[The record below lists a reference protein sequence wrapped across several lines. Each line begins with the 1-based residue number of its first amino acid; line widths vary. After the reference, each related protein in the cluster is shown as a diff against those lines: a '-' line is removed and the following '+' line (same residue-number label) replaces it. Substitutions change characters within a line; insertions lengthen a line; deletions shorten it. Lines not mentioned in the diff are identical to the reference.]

1 MAVQGIKGGGIGQVA
16 IPTAEEALRQQYL
29 TPISEIARRRAQNVA
44 AGALP
49 TTADV
54 VGEVP
59 EQFFQ
64 PDTQLGA
71 IGNDFLIGLSNIGQ
85 FGTDLMRAPF
95 EIGRIAYEGAGEL
108 GSGLGEVLKQPTER
122 KMKEIIEQQGPGVEA
137 DLSPFREAVR
147 RQGQQAPEL
156 ISMEDPYQVGEK
168 QFDGIEFDAQNA
180 INNLEQGLSGDVRD
194 GDDLGTAVTA
204 TEDDTTETLPSPMET
219 LLENSMKEFNE
230 GLGKETKGMSIEDYK
245 KQFSD
250 ATGVDVSGKVDKS
263 HALMALGLSLMQN
276 KAGKGFDVSKA
287 LSALGEAGEAAMPA
301 FQKAKE
307 QAMAAQIAGGKFAIN
322 KVASDKA
329 AQVAAQKAKL
339 DNINALKKS
348 LAEGQEKQILK
359 MVEGAE
365 TRKTERL
372 KSELKIFE
380 EAQKPAD
387 EREYDKNFDL
397 TFAAGQGP
405 ATGWQIKMAY
415 DKTKPDQAVLV
426 NADPMVRK
434 YIDGRGGIDDALDLI
449 SEMEQAATEIAEG
462 GGTAK
467 FAFDRVNSIAK
478 ALFPDLN
485 TGQPTS
491 EAEYTQKVNI
501 IMGRFKRFLTQE
513 TGNGISNKDVEVWER
528 DIMAKPGFFS
538 NLDKTTSAL
547 DLLRD
552 TFLQKREEFD
562 AGLDHLYNADNH
574 RDQNAFT
581 KLVDKYGTIDQIKGL
596 EGRLIF
602 KDGRLVRG

>member
-204 TEDDTTETLPSPMET
+204 TEDDTADKPYDPYGGMIEDQMRAIEALKGNDPDAKKTEDY
-219 LLENSMKEFNE
+219 MKEFAE
-230 GLGKETKGMSIEDYK
+230 
-245 KQFSD
+245 
-250 ATGVDVSGKVDKS
+250 ATGVSIDGKADKS
-263 HALMALGLSLMQN
+263 QALMAFGLALMQN

-287 LSALGEAGEAAMPA
+287 LSALGEAGTAAAPA
-301 FQKAKE
+301 FQKAKDTARAE
-307 QAMAAQIAGGKFAIN
+307 RIAAGKYGLQQVAKDATARASSLSAAQGRL
-322 KVASDKA
+322 SDLMKTNID
-329 AQVAAQKAKL
+329 AQTKR
-339 DNINALKKS
+339 DI
-348 LAEGQEKQILK
+348 EILK
-359 MVEGAE
+359 GRNSF
-365 TRKTERL
+365 TLERF
-372 KSELKIFE
+372 KN
-380 EAQKPAD
+380 EAA
-387 EREYDKNFDL
+387 
-397 TFAAGQGP
+397 
-405 ATGWQIKMAY
+405 
-415 DKTKPDQAVLV
+415 
-426 NADPMVRK
+426 
-434 YIDGRGGIDDALDLI
+434 
-449 SEMEQAATEIAEG
+449 
-462 GGTAK
+462 
-467 FAFDRVNSIAK
+467 IAK
-478 ALFPDLN
+478 AQLEAGNVDLYN
-485 TGQPTS
+485 TGKPESIPLFKDAPDIFKIDVFTENPNAKLKAGQEIPVKLTNATVKRMGNVFAAAERGLNS
-491 EAEYTQKVNI
+491 AEEEVVKLSNIINNENITPQNQLLELASSMGRAFGINVDSDLGPAAQAKYILDKIATQKAPEILNEAGKTISDADRERVSRVVGEIKLITDPKLLNEKIAEIYKLTVQNGRKNLDQAYGTLHSYGHNYGPYAQQQSSGDLSAEEEAELAQ
-501 IMGRFKRFLTQE
+501 
-513 TGNGISNKDVEVWER
+513 
-528 DIMAKPGFFS
+528 
-538 NLDKTTSAL
+538 
-547 DLLRD
+547 
-552 TFLQKREEFD
+552 LQGD
-562 AGLDHLYNADNH
+562 
-574 RDQNAFT
+574 
-581 KLVDKYGTIDQIKGL
+581 
-596 EGRLIF
+596 
-602 KDGRLVRG
+602 

>member
-64 PDTQLGA
+64 PDTKLGV

-204 TEDDTTETLPSPMET
+204 TEDDTTDKPYDPYGGMIEDQMRVIEALKGNDPDAKKTEDY
-219 LLENSMKEFNE
+219 MKEFAE
-230 GLGKETKGMSIEDYK
+230 
-245 KQFSD
+245 
-250 ATGVDVSGKVDKS
+250 ATGVSIDGKADKS
-263 HALMALGLSLMQN
+263 QALMAFGLALMQN

-287 LSALGEAGEAAMPA
+287 LSALGEAGTAAAPA
-301 FQKAKE
+301 FQKAKDTARAE
-307 QAMAAQIAGGKFAIN
+307 RIAAGKYGLQQVAKDATARASSLSAAQGRL
-322 KVASDKA
+322 SDLMKTNID
-329 AQVAAQKAKL
+329 AQTKRDL
-339 DNINALKKS
+339 
-348 LAEGQEKQILK
+348 EILK
-359 MVEGAE
+359 GRNSF
-365 TRKTERL
+365 TLERF
-372 KSELKIFE
+372 KN
-380 EAQKPAD
+380 EA
-387 EREYDKNFDL
+387 
-397 TFAAGQGP
+397 T
-405 ATGWQIKMAY
+405 
-415 DKTKPDQAVLV
+415 
-426 NADPMVRK
+426 
-434 YIDGRGGIDDALDLI
+434 
-449 SEMEQAATEIAEG
+449 
-462 GGTAK
+462 
-467 FAFDRVNSIAK
+467 IAK
-478 ALFPDLN
+478 AQLEAGNVDLYN
-485 TGQPTS
+485 TGKPESIPLFKDAPGIFKIDVFTENPNAKLKAGQEIPVKLTNATVKRMGNVFAAAERGLNS
-491 EAEYTQKVNI
+491 AEEEVVKLSNIINNENITPQNQLLELASSMGRAFGINVDSKLGPAAQAKYILEKIATQKAPEILNEAGKTISDADRERVTRVVGEIKAITDPQTLNPKIEEIYKLTVENGRKNLDQAYGTLHSYGHNYGPYAQQQSSSELSAEEEAELAQ
-501 IMGRFKRFLTQE
+501 L
-513 TGNGISNKDVEVWER
+513 
-528 DIMAKPGFFS
+528 
-538 NLDKTTSAL
+538 
-547 DLLRD
+547 
-552 TFLQKREEFD
+552 
-562 AGLDHLYNADNH
+562 
-574 RDQNAFT
+574 
-581 KLVDKYGTIDQIKGL
+581 KGA
-596 EGRLIF
+596 
-602 KDGRLVRG
+602 

>member
-204 TEDDTTETLPSPMET
+204 TEDDTTDKPYDPYGGMIEDQMRVIEALKGNDPDAKKTEDY
-219 LLENSMKEFNE
+219 MKEFAE
-230 GLGKETKGMSIEDYK
+230 
-245 KQFSD
+245 
-250 ATGVDVSGKVDKS
+250 ATGVSIDGKADKS
-263 HALMALGLSLMQN
+263 QALMAFGLALMQN

-287 LSALGEAGEAAMPA
+287 LSALGEAGTAAAPA

-307 QAMAAQIAGGKFAIN
+307 TARAERIAAGKYGLQQVAKDATARASSLSAAQGRL
-322 KVASDKA
+322 SDLMKTNID
-329 AQVAAQKAKL
+329 AQTKR
-339 DNINALKKS
+339 DI
-348 LAEGQEKQILK
+348 EILK
-359 MVEGAE
+359 GRNSF
-365 TRKTERL
+365 TLERF
-372 KSELKIFE
+372 KN
-380 EAQKPAD
+380 EAA
-387 EREYDKNFDL
+387 
-397 TFAAGQGP
+397 
-405 ATGWQIKMAY
+405 
-415 DKTKPDQAVLV
+415 
-426 NADPMVRK
+426 
-434 YIDGRGGIDDALDLI
+434 
-449 SEMEQAATEIAEG
+449 
-462 GGTAK
+462 
-467 FAFDRVNSIAK
+467 IAK
-478 ALFPDLN
+478 AQLEAGNVDLYN
-485 TGQPTS
+485 TGKPESIPLFKDAPDIFKIDVFTENPNAKLKAGQEIPVKLTNATVKRMGNVFAAAERGLNS
-491 EAEYTQKVNI
+491 AEEEVVKLSNIINNENITPQNQLLELASSMGRAFGINVDSDLGPAAQAKYILDKIATQKAPEILNEAGKTISDADRERVSRVVGEIKLITDPKLLNEKIAEIYKLTVQNGRKNLDQAYGTLHSYGHNYGPYAQQQSSGDLSAEEEAELAQ
-501 IMGRFKRFLTQE
+501 
-513 TGNGISNKDVEVWER
+513 
-528 DIMAKPGFFS
+528 
-538 NLDKTTSAL
+538 
-547 DLLRD
+547 
-552 TFLQKREEFD
+552 LQGD
-562 AGLDHLYNADNH
+562 
-574 RDQNAFT
+574 
-581 KLVDKYGTIDQIKGL
+581 
-596 EGRLIF
+596 
-602 KDGRLVRG
+602 

>member
-204 TEDDTTETLPSPMET
+204 TEDDTTDKPYDPYGGMIEDQMRAIEALKGNDPDAKNTEDY
-219 LLENSMKEFNE
+219 MKEFAE
-230 GLGKETKGMSIEDYK
+230 
-245 KQFSD
+245 
-250 ATGVDVSGKVDKS
+250 ATGVNIDGKADKS
-263 HALMALGLSLMQN
+263 QALMAFGLALMQN

-287 LSALGEAGEAAMPA
+287 LSALGEAGTAAAPA
-301 FQKAKE
+301 FQKAKDTARAE
-307 QAMAAQIAGGKFAIN
+307 RIAAGKYGLQQVAKDATARASSLSAAQGRL
-322 KVASDKA
+322 SDLMKTNID
-329 AQVAAQKAKL
+329 AQTKR
-339 DNINALKKS
+339 DI
-348 LAEGQEKQILK
+348 EILK
-359 MVEGAE
+359 GRNSF
-365 TRKTERL
+365 TLERF
-372 KSELKIFE
+372 KN
-380 EAQKPAD
+380 EAA
-387 EREYDKNFDL
+387 
-397 TFAAGQGP
+397 
-405 ATGWQIKMAY
+405 
-415 DKTKPDQAVLV
+415 
-426 NADPMVRK
+426 
-434 YIDGRGGIDDALDLI
+434 
-449 SEMEQAATEIAEG
+449 
-462 GGTAK
+462 
-467 FAFDRVNSIAK
+467 IAK
-478 ALFPDLN
+478 AQLEAGNVDLYN
-485 TGQPTS
+485 TGKPESIPLFKDAPDIFKIDVFTENPNAKLKAGQEIPVKLTNATVKRMGNVFAAAERGLNS
-491 EAEYTQKVNI
+491 AEEEVVKLSNIINNENITPQNQLLELASSMGRAFGINVDSDLGPAAQAKYILDKIATQKAPEILNEAGKTISDADRERVSRVVGEIKLITDPKLLNEKIAEIYKLTVQNGRKNLDQAYGTLHSYGHNYGPYAQQQSSGDLSAEEEAELAQ
-501 IMGRFKRFLTQE
+501 
-513 TGNGISNKDVEVWER
+513 
-528 DIMAKPGFFS
+528 
-538 NLDKTTSAL
+538 
-547 DLLRD
+547 
-552 TFLQKREEFD
+552 LQGD
-562 AGLDHLYNADNH
+562 
-574 RDQNAFT
+574 
-581 KLVDKYGTIDQIKGL
+581 
-596 EGRLIF
+596 
-602 KDGRLVRG
+602 